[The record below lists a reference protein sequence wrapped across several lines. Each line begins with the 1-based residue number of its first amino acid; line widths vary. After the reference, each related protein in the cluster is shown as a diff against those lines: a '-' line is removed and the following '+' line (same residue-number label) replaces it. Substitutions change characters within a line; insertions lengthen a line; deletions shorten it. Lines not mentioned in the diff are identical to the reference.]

1 MLTSLGNC
9 YRKLREFEKG
19 LVYFQRALDIEPN
32 NFYAL
37 FGMADCYRG
46 MNEHEKS
53 LYAWQEILKFD
64 PQNKV
69 ILTRVGD
76 AYRNMGD
83 LDKAEDF
90 YHQALNIE
98 FDIYAVI
105 GLAMIHK
112 GRGNHMEAI
121 ESLTGLLVN
130 NPKNP
135 RLVIEIA
142 DSYLKLG
149 NHSRAGDVLTR
160 FIRIGGKNAQVSE
173 MLEKIRNAVASGAA
187 KGN

>member
-1 MLTSLGNC
+1 
-9 YRKLREFEKG
+9 
-19 LVYFQRALDIEPN
+19 
-32 NFYAL
+32 
-37 FGMADCYRG
+37 
-46 MNEHEKS
+46 
-53 LYAWQEILKFD
+53 
-64 PQNKV
+64 
-69 ILTRVGD
+69 
-76 AYRNMGD
+76 MGD
-83 LDKAEDF
+83 LDRAEDY

-112 GRGNHMEAI
+112 ARGNHLEAI

-142 DSYLKLG
+142 DSYMKLG
-149 NHSRAGDVLTR
+149 NLNRAAEVLTR

-173 MLEKIRNAVASGAA
+173 MLERIKNIVASGSSSA
-187 KGN
+187 NR